1 MVQQIKTK
9 MAGLRRHFS
18 RAEWL
23 IRILSLG
30 RAQKDR
36 EERRGLIL
44 LQVDGLA
51 YRQFLRA
58 LENGR
63 LPFLQRLI
71 NSEDY
76 HIHSFYS
83 GLPSSTPGVQ
93 GELLYGRV
101 CAVPSFGFRDVDT
114 GKMTSMFD
122 SKTAKK
128 IEYELEKDG
137 EALLKGGSAYAFV
150 YTGGAERSAFCL
162 SRIGPGS
169 LSLFT
174 RPLGVTL
181 TALLYASRFLHVAA
195 LIVVELFLSIVDFF
209 RGIVG
214 RNNLKRELK
223 FISARVGICILLREL
238 VTLSVMVDAVRGQK
252 IIAAN
257 FLGYDEQSHRRG
269 PESRF
274 AHWSLKGIDNSIKR
288 IWRAAHR
295 STHRDYDIWIYSDHG
310 QEKVN
315 PYRKLKGE
323 NFEDTVHRIADE
335 VGVGK
340 AYSIGT
346 GKSVQRQRAALL
358 GLSDRMKKFFGL
370 TEDRDDIEF
379 TGVGPVYH
387 IFFEERLQRRQKEQ
401 MAKALVEK
409 AGVPIVMFPDK
420 GMRVVAHT
428 QRGRFRLPTDAAQ
441 VVGFD
446 HPFLPEI
453 GYDLAR
459 LVHHPGAGELVVSG
473 WDAWGTPMSFP
484 VENGAHAGPGYN
496 ETHGFALLLGDT
508 PLAPNTSGYIRP
520 RELREAVLRFQ
531 GRSSHVAL
539 SRSRNTRS
547 SRVLRVMTYNIH
559 SCIGMDGECS
569 PERISRIILR
579 HDPDIVALQ
588 EIDSG
593 KERSGLHDQAKV
605 IAHQLDMM
613 YHFHPS
619 FIVREGEYGNAVL
632 SRLPMHVVKAG
643 LLPGFQGREPRAA
656 LWVEVDWGNTPVQ
669 LIATHLS
676 LFAGERA
683 IQARALVGPEWMG
696 NKQCARRAFLCGD
709 FNSLPNTAPYRIV
722 TRHLQDTA
730 VKAPHGDGNGRTFMG
745 VARLDYVF
753 VSRDVRIRK
762 VLVPRTRRSRL
773 ASDHSPLVVDLE
785 LR

>member
-1 MVQQIKTK
+1 
-9 MAGLRRHFS
+9 MARLRRLFS
-18 RAEWL
+18 RTEWL

-30 RAQKDR
+30 HARKDR

-44 LQVDGLA
+44 LQIDGLA

-93 GELLYGRV
+93 GELLYGRI
-101 CAVPSFGFRDVDT
+101 CAVPSFGFRDTDT

-122 SKTAKK
+122 VKTAVK
-128 IEYELEKDG
+128 IERELEKDG
-137 EALLKGGSAYAFV
+137 EPLLEEGSAYAFV

-162 SRIGPGS
+162 SRIGPGPM
-169 LSLFT
+169 SLFT
-174 RPLGVTL
+174 KPLGVAL
-181 TALLYASRFLHVAA
+181 TAMLYASRFLNVAV
-195 LIVVELFLSIVDFF
+195 LVVVEIILSIVDFF
-209 RGIVG
+209 RGIAG
-214 RNNLKRELK
+214 RNNLKKELK

-238 VTLSVMVDAVRGQK
+238 VTLSVLVDAARGQK

-269 PESRF
+269 PESKF
-274 AHWSLKGIDNSIKR
+274 AHWSLKGIDDCIKR
-288 IWRAAHR
+288 IWDAAHR

-310 QEKVN
+310 QEKVI
-315 PYRKLKGE
+315 PYNRLKGE
-323 NFEDTVHRIADE
+323 DFEDTVHRIADK

-346 GKSVQRQRAALL
+346 DTSVQRKRAMLL
-358 GLSDRMKKFFGL
+358 GLSDRMKKFFGVAGNKG
-370 TEDRDDIEF
+370 DIDF

-387 IFFEERLQRRQKEQ
+387 IFFEEPLQRGQKEQ

-409 AGVPIVMFPDK
+409 GGVPIVMFPDK
-420 GMRVVAHT
+420 GMRAIAHT
-428 QRGRFRLPTDAAQ
+428 PRGRFRLPTDAAR
-441 VVGFD
+441 VVGFE

-453 GYDLAR
+453 GYDLAS
-459 LVHHPGAGELVVSG
+459 LVNHPGAGELVVSG
-473 WDAWGTPMSFP
+473 WDAWGAPMSFP
-484 VENGAHAGPGYN
+484 IENGAHAGPGYN
-496 ETHGFALLLGDT
+496 ETHGFALLPGDA
-508 PLAPNTSGYIRP
+508 PLAPNSNGYIRP
-520 RELREAVLRFQ
+520 GELREAVLRFQ

-559 SCIGMDGECS
+559 SCIGMDGRCF

-579 HDPDIVALQ
+579 YDPDIVALQ

-593 KERSGLHDQAKV
+593 KERSGLHDQAKL
-605 IAHQLDMM
+605 IAHELDMM
-613 YHFHPS
+613 YHFNPS

-656 LWVEVDWGNTPVQ
+656 LWVEIDWKDAPVQ

-676 LFAGERA
+676 LFARERA

-696 NKQCARRAFLCGD
+696 NKRCARRAFLCGD
-709 FNSLPNTAPYRIV
+709 FNSVPNTAPYRIIS
-722 TRHLQDTA
+722 RHLQDTS
-730 VKAPHGDGNGRTFMG
+730 VVAPHGKNNARTFMG

-753 VSRDVRIRK
+753 ASRDVRVQK
-762 VLVPRTRRSRL
+762 VQVSRTRRSRL